1 MLTPSELDSLT
12 RLIHR
17 SPHTLLG
24 LHPLGDGS
32 GMVGR
37 AMIPGAVAVQLVAV
51 HDRSQS
57 VLDLE
62 RLDSSDIFEGIQR
75 SASQVYAYDLRIQW
89 ADGSVTQG
97 RDP

>member
-1 MLTPSELDSLT
+1 MLLTPSELDSLT

-24 LHPLGDGS
+24 LHPLGDRS

-51 HDRSQS
+51 HDRSQPC
-57 VLDLE
+57 LLYT
-62 RLDSSDIFEGIQR
+62 SD
-75 SASQVYAYDLRIQW
+75 A
-89 ADGSVTQG
+89 ADE
-97 RDP
+97 

>member
-1 MLTPSELDSLT
+1 MLLTPSELDSLT

-24 LHPLGDGS
+24 FHPLGDRS

-57 VLDLE
+57 VLDLV
-62 RLDSSDIFEGIQR
+62 RLDSSDIFEGIQH
-75 SASQVYAYDLRIQW
+75 SASQVYAYD
-89 ADGSVTQG
+89 
-97 RDP
+97 

>member
-1 MLTPSELDSLT
+1 MLLTPSELDSLT

-37 AMIPGAVAVQLVAV
+37 AMIPVAVAVQ
-51 HDRSQS
+51 
-57 VLDLE
+57 
-62 RLDSSDIFEGIQR
+62 
-75 SASQVYAYDLRIQW
+75 
-89 ADGSVTQG
+89 
-97 RDP
+97 

>member
-1 MLTPSELDSLT
+1 MLLTPSELDSLT

-51 HDRSQS
+51 HDRSQA
-57 VLDLE
+57 VLDLQ
-62 RLDSSDIFEGIQR
+62 RLNSQR
-75 SASQVYAYDLRIQW
+75 CLRRNPTFRL
-89 ADGSVTQG
+89 AGVCL
-97 RDP
+97 